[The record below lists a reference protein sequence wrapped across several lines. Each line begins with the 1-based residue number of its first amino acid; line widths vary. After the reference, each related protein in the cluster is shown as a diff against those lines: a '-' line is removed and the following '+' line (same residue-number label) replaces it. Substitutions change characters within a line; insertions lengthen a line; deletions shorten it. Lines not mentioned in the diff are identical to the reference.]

1 MVKSWSAFLVKE
13 SILSRLNNESNIMK
27 IKSLCCAVVLLLIC
41 SCGKD
46 DSPEPIKNNVPVI
59 MDQGF
64 TVSEDISDSETIGT
78 IKATDIDKDELTF
91 SITTNDNGLFEITN
105 TGILTLVNGK
115 ALDYEVTKEHL
126 IKVKVTDGIEEEEA
140 NITITVT
147 NVIDTLAEDPDSFVT
162 LWNIPE
168 NDFEIIIGTD
178 SNYEYNYTI
187 DWGDGTLE
195 ELTMQNPSHIYTS
208 KGKYKVSIQGVFP
221 AIKMGHTNLITEEGI
236 EILKSLIGIEQWGT
250 NIWESFN
257 RAFSNCINM
266 ENHALDVPN
275 LMNVEDMAGMF
286 ASFVFYELDFD
297 SPSIF
302 NADLSGWDVSNVTDM
317 SGMFLRAELFNSD
330 LSGWDVSNVT
340 EMAGMFY
347 EAKSFNSDLS
357 NWNVSNVVNMS
368 ALFYN
373 ASSFNSN
380 LSGWNVGNV
389 IDMKGMF
396 SGAKL
401 FNADISMWD
410 VSKVADMSN
419 MFAYADLFNADISG
433 WDVSNVTDMSYMFS
447 GLKNFNIDI
456 DTWQVGK
463 VTKMTSM
470 FAGAELFNADI
481 SSWNVG
487 EVVTMASMFADAKSF
502 NADISGWDVS
512 NVTDMSAMF
521 AEADSFNSDISNW
534 NVSNVFNMLAMFA
547 GADLF
552 NIDISGWDIGNVQLM
567 GVMFADAASF
577 NQDLADWNI
586 SNVINMNDMLPNCG
600 MSIENYSAT
609 LIGWANLANVP
620 VNITLGATNM
630 QYCLNG
636 NAATA
641 RETLINNFGW
651 TIEGDSAIDCD

>member
-1 MVKSWSAFLVKE
+1 
-13 SILSRLNNESNIMK
+13 
-27 IKSLCCAVVLLLIC
+27 
-41 SCGKD
+41 
-46 DSPEPIKNNVPVI
+46 

-78 IKATDIDKDELTF
+78 IKAKDIDKDELTF

-115 ALDYEVTKEHL
+115 ALDYEVTKEH
-126 IKVKVTDGIEEEEA
+126 IIRVKVTDGIEEEEA

-147 NVIDTLAEDPDSFVT
+147 NVIDTLEEDPDSFVT

-178 SNYEYNYTI
+178 SNYEYNYII
-187 DWGDGTLE
+187 DWGDGTTE
-195 ELTMQNPSHIYTS
+195 ELTIQNPRHVYTTA
-208 KGKYKVSIQGVFP
+208 GKYKISIQGIFP

-302 NADLSGWDVSNVTDM
+302 NADLSGWDVSNVTNM
-317 SGMFLRAELFNSD
+317 SSMFLRAELFNSD

-347 EAKSFNSDLS
+347 GAKSFNSDLS

-368 ALFYN
+368 ALFYDA
-373 ASSFNSN
+373 ASLNSEI
-380 LSGWNVGNV
+380 GG
-389 IDMKGMF
+389 
-396 SGAKL
+396 
-401 FNADISMWD
+401 WD
-410 VSKVADMSN
+410 VSNVTKMN
-419 MFAYADLFNADISG
+419 GMFFGAKLFNADISG
-433 WDVSNVTDMSYMFS
+433 WDVSKVTEMPAMFAFADSFSADIGSWDVGNVTDMSNMFS
-447 GLKNFNIDI
+447 GLKNFNVDI
-456 DTWQVGK
+456 SGWHVDK
-463 VTKMTSM
+463 VTNMSSM
-470 FAGAELFNADI
+470 FSGAESFNADI
-481 SSWNVG
+481 SGWNVG
-487 EVVTMASMFADAKSF
+487 EVVTMTSMFTDAKSF

-512 NVTDMSAMF
+512 NVTDMSVMF
-521 AEADSFNSDISNW
+521 ADAESFNSDISNW
-534 NVSNVFNMLAMFA
+534 DVHNVLNMLAMFTE
-547 GADLF
+547 ADLF
-552 NIDISGWDIGNVQLM
+552 NIDISGWDVSNVQLM
-567 GVMFADAASF
+567 GVMFAGADSF
-577 NQDLADWNI
+577 NQNLADWDIN
-586 SNVINMNDMLPNCG
+586 NVINMDAMLENCG
-600 MSIENYSAT
+600 MTLENYSAT

-651 TIEGDSAIDCD
+651 TIEGDSAIDCN